1 MKEILFVYPKK
12 VSFIDLDIKL
22 LSSEFKVF
30 KNYYSWDKKIFV
42 PFFLFHQFFLVLFKV
57 RNYHAIIISF
67 GGYWALIPTLLGK
80 LFRKPV
86 YIIIHCSDAVSFPEI
101 NYGSFRKKIL
111 SIVLNLCYKMADR
124 LLPVSESLVYTEN
137 SFYKKNIILK
147 QGFSVELP
155 NLKTPYSVIYNGFDL
170 EKWYLS
176 NNKQNTFIAVFSESQ
191 FELKGGDL
199 ILAIADSFPNYNFK
213 IVGLKTPDFIEHK
226 PVNVQFMGRKS
237 SEELALEYSL
247 AKYYFQ
253 LSSFEGFGCSLCESM
268 LSGCIPIVSSVNI
281 LPLIVG
287 DTGYILEERSVDKL
301 KKLINSVV
309 SSIEIKPSPRMRIIN
324 QFSMEKRKVK
334 LIKTIK

>member
-1 MKEILFVYPKK
+1 M
-12 VSFIDLDIKL
+12 
-22 LSSEFKVF
+22 
-30 KNYYSWDKKIFV
+30 
-42 PFFLFHQFFLVLFKV
+42 FL
-57 RNYHAIIISF
+57 
-67 GGYWALIPTLLGK
+67 LLGK

-86 YIIIHCSDAVSFPEI
+86 YIIIHGSDAVSFPEI

-199 ILAIADSFPNYNFK
+199 ILAIVQEPN
-213 IVGLKTPDFIEHK
+213 
-226 PVNVQFMGRKS
+226 
-237 SEELALEYSL
+237 
-247 AKYYFQ
+247 FQ
-253 LSSFEGFGCSLCESM
+253 S
-268 LSGCIPIVSSVNI
+268 
-281 LPLIVG
+281 
-287 DTGYILEERSVDKL
+287 K
-301 KKLINSVV
+301 
-309 SSIEIKPSPRMRIIN
+309 
-324 QFSMEKRKVK
+324 
-334 LIKTIK
+334 